1 MLNEFSPKRP
11 YITSVPASIRCHKID
26 SDYNEY
32 VDEKKE
38 EKNETKNIDLSQI
51 IYHSLGNAFL
61 DENQKEI

>member
-11 YITSVPASIRCHKID
+11 YITSVPASIRCYKID

-38 EKNETKNIDLSQI
+38 EKKMKRRTL
-51 IYHSLGNAFL
+51 IYH
-61 DENQKEI
+61 K